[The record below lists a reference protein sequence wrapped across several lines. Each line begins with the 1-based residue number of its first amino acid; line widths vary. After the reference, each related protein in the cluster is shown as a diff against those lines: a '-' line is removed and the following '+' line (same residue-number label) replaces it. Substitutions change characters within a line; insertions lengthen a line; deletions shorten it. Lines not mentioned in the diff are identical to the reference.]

1 MKEFA
6 VNFLLGFCLCFTTI
20 GLLPGEP
27 SSHEVIIFNS
37 EGGNL
42 STRHVTVYDTNVP
55 DLFDLQ

>member
-27 SSHEVIIFNS
+27 SSHEVIIFDS
-37 EGGNL
+37 DQDSL
-42 STRHVTVYDTNVP
+42 STRHVTVYDTDVP
-55 DLFDLQ
+55 NLFNFE